1 MSADV
6 AGRDMLGTRTSRICD
21 FYLRVCIFITML
33 QGASPSPKVPEGE
46 RYRKEVADKVLQSLF
61 PARRSVP
68 LPDHYFA
75 ARDPFNTSATQY
87 RFNLTRGRLYMVG
100 TWAHRWNYQ
109 ICKFQRTPTPSAYC
123 ILPITGSFA
132 TYNCKLSY
140 GRPVVQTFKIT
151 TSIMPHSGGWSNPAD
166 VSGYFATS
174 SSGGNTL
181 MALTGVYVT
190 EFMVV
195 TNSTPPFQS
204 FQVFQGNKNLTEKI
218 WRNFTEYVFRKCKQ
232 DMRKKMKWLYHKRFL
247 AAARAVGA
255 LAMPLLWR

>member
-33 QGASPSPKVPEGE
+33 QGASPSPKVPE
-46 RYRKEVADKVLQSLF
+46 
-61 PARRSVP
+61 
-68 LPDHYFA
+68 
-75 ARDPFNTSATQY
+75 
-87 RFNLTRGRLYMVG
+87 
-100 TWAHRWNYQ
+100 
-109 ICKFQRTPTPSAYC
+109 
-123 ILPITGSFA
+123 
-132 TYNCKLSY
+132 
-140 GRPVVQTFKIT
+140 
-151 TSIMPHSGGWSNPAD
+151 
-166 VSGYFATS
+166 
-174 SSGGNTL
+174 GNTL